1 MQHYLLVAQSGDRTG
16 VDFGCG
22 RAYDLLP
29 KVRGRGFS
37 VAGRALDHVKLVGQ
51 MLGHYRIVEEI
62 GAGGMGVVY
71 RAHDEHL
78 DREVALKVLPPGTLN
93 DESARKLFR
102 KEARSLSKL
111 NHPNIATVHDF
122 DSQGD
127 VDYLVM
133 EYVPGKTLR
142 DRISEGPLP
151 EAETVRLATQL
162 AKGLMAAHERGLVHR
177 DLKPENVRLTLD
189 GQPKILDFGLAKLIR
204 PFADCT
210 TESNISAVAGTLPYM
225 SPEQMLGSIVD
236 QRADLFSFGVVLYE
250 MATGQRPLAEVEP
263 SQSIAAILHMPPVP
277 PTRLNPKTSPQL
289 ERIILKC
296 LEKQPENRYQS
307 AKELAID
314 LRRTALGISTMQG
327 AWATRL
333 RKGWARQRTAVLLLL
348 GALLVMGGLLFR
360 SRRVH
365 ALTPSDTIVLA
376 DFVNSTS
383 DSVFD
388 DALNQALTVELEQSP
403 FLKIL
408 PQAKIQD
415 TLRLMGRSPDES
427 LTPEVG
433 REVCQ
438 RAAAKAVLWGSIAT
452 LGTQYVIG
460 LTAAECSTGDHLASE
475 QIQSANKEAVLKALS
490 DATFRL
496 RSKLGESLTSVQK
509 FDAPLEQATTPS
521 LEALKA
527 YSLARKTQYQKG
539 NSAAIPLFQR
549 AIQLDPSFAVAYAA
563 LGITYSNRGEAGLA
577 NDYLQRAYELR
588 NRVSEREK
596 LRISA
601 YYYSYLAGDLVKGNE
616 IYELWAQAYPR
627 DGVPPG
633 NLGANYSLMGQYEK
647 AVSQTLE
654 HLRIDP
660 DDALGY
666 GNLVVQYTALNRFDE
681 AKAAY
686 QEAMARKLEDSALH
700 ANLYG
705 IAFLQEDVAEM
716 ERQIAWAAGKP
727 GAEDLL
733 LSLASD
739 TEAFYG
745 RLSKARAFSRR
756 AVDSARRSDQ
766 KETAAG
772 WQMDAALREAEF
784 GNASQARKATS
795 SALALASTR
804 DAQILAA
811 LALARAGALVKAQ
824 EMAEDLAKR
833 FPRDTLII
841 GYWLPTINAAIE
853 INRRNPSKAIEIL
866 QATAPYEL
874 GESYPMFQVGG
885 SLYPV
890 YVRAQSYILLHQ
902 GGEAATEF
910 QRILDHRGI
919 VMNCPL
925 GALARLGLARAY
937 ALQGQTAKSRST
949 YQDFFTLWK
958 NADSDIPI
966 LTQAKAE
973 YAKLQ

>member
-1 MQHYLLVAQSGDRTG
+1 
-16 VDFGCG
+16 
-22 RAYDLLP
+22 
-29 KVRGRGFS
+29 
-37 VAGRALDHVKLVGQ
+37 
-51 MLGHYRIVEEI
+51 
-62 GAGGMGVVY
+62 
-71 RAHDEHL
+71 
-78 DREVALKVLPPGTLN
+78 
-93 DESARKLFR
+93 
-102 KEARSLSKL
+102 
-111 NHPNIATVHDF
+111 
-122 DSQGD
+122 
-127 VDYLVM
+127 
-133 EYVPGKTLR
+133 
-142 DRISEGPLP
+142 
-151 EAETVRLATQL
+151 
-162 AKGLMAAHERGLVHR
+162 
-177 DLKPENVRLTLD
+177 
-189 GQPKILDFGLAKLIR
+189 
-204 PFADCT
+204 
-210 TESNISAVAGTLPYM
+210 
-225 SPEQMLGSIVD
+225 
-236 QRADLFSFGVVLYE
+236 
-250 MATGQRPLAEVEP
+250 
-263 SQSIAAILHMPPVP
+263 
-277 PTRLNPKTSPQL
+277 
-289 ERIILKC
+289 
-296 LEKQPENRYQS
+296 
-307 AKELAID
+307 
-314 LRRTALGISTMQG
+314 
-327 AWATRL
+327 
-333 RKGWARQRTAVLLLL
+333 
-348 GALLVMGGLLFR
+348 MGGLLFR
-360 SRRVH
+360 SRRVY

-376 DFVNSTS
+376 DFVNSTP
-383 DSVFD
+383 DPVFD

-408 PQAKIQD
+408 PQTKVRD
-415 TLRLMGRSPDES
+415 TLSLMGRSPDES

-433 REVCQ
+433 RDLCQ
-438 RAAAKAVLWGSIAT
+438 RAGGKAVLWGSIAT

-460 LTAAECSTGDHLASE
+460 LTAAECSTGNHLASE
-475 QIQSANKEAVLKALS
+475 QIQSVNKEAVLKALGKAAS
-490 DATFRL
+490 RL
-496 RSKLGESLTSVQK
+496 RSRLGESLSSVQK

-527 YSLARKTQYQKG
+527 YSLGRKTQYQRG
-539 NSAAIPLFQR
+539 NSAALPLFKR
-549 AIQLDPSFAVAYAA
+549 AIELDPNFAVAYAA
-563 LGITYSNRGEAGLA
+563 LGIAYSNLGEPGLA
-577 NDYLQRAYELR
+577 NENLQRAYELR

-601 YYYSYLAGDLVKGNE
+601 NYYSYLAGDLVKGNE

-633 NLGANYSLMGQYEK
+633 NLGANYVYMGQYEK

-666 GNLVVQYTALNRFDE
+666 GNLVVQYAALNRFDE
-681 AKAAY
+681 AKAVY
-686 QEAMARKLEDSALH
+686 QQAMARKLEDSALH

-727 GAEDLL
+727 GAEDVL

-745 RLSKARAFSRR
+745 RLSKARAFSLR
-756 AVDSARRSDQ
+756 AIDSARRSDQ

-772 WQMDAALREAEF
+772 WQMNAALREAEF

-811 LALARAGALVKAQ
+811 LALARAGALVEAQ

-853 INRRNPSKAIEIL
+853 INRRNPSKPIEIL
-866 QATAPYEL
+866 EVTAPYEL

-890 YVRAQSYILLHQ
+890 YVRAQSYLLLHR

-925 GALARLGLARAY
+925 GALAQLGLARAY
-937 ALQGQTAKSRST
+937 ALQGQAAKSRSS
-949 YQDFFTLWK
+949 YEEFFILWK
-958 NADSDIPI
+958 DADPGIPI

>member
-1 MQHYLLVAQSGDRTG
+1 
-16 VDFGCG
+16 
-22 RAYDLLP
+22 
-29 KVRGRGFS
+29 
-37 VAGRALDHVKLVGQ
+37 
-51 MLGHYRIVEEI
+51 
-62 GAGGMGVVY
+62 
-71 RAHDEHL
+71 
-78 DREVALKVLPPGTLN
+78 
-93 DESARKLFR
+93 
-102 KEARSLSKL
+102 
-111 NHPNIATVHDF
+111 
-122 DSQGD
+122 
-127 VDYLVM
+127 
-133 EYVPGKTLR
+133 
-142 DRISEGPLP
+142 
-151 EAETVRLATQL
+151 
-162 AKGLMAAHERGLVHR
+162 
-177 DLKPENVRLTLD
+177 
-189 GQPKILDFGLAKLIR
+189 
-204 PFADCT
+204 
-210 TESNISAVAGTLPYM
+210 
-225 SPEQMLGSIVD
+225 
-236 QRADLFSFGVVLYE
+236 
-250 MATGQRPLAEVEP
+250 
-263 SQSIAAILHMPPVP
+263 
-277 PTRLNPKTSPQL
+277 
-289 ERIILKC
+289 
-296 LEKQPENRYQS
+296 
-307 AKELAID
+307 
-314 LRRTALGISTMQG
+314 
-327 AWATRL
+327 
-333 RKGWARQRTAVLLLL
+333 
-348 GALLVMGGLLFR
+348 
-360 SRRVH
+360 
-365 ALTPSDTIVLA
+365 VLA
-376 DFVNSTS
+376 DFVNSTP
-383 DSVFD
+383 DPVFD

-408 PQAKIQD
+408 PQTKIQD

-460 LTAAECSTGDHLASE
+460 LTAAECSTGNHLASE

-490 DATFRL
+490 DATSRL

-527 YSLARKTQYQKG
+527 YSSGRKAEYQKG
-539 NSAAIPLFQR
+539 SSAAIPSFKR
-549 AIQLDPSFAVAYAA
+549 AIELDPNFAVAYAA
-563 LGITYSNRGEAGLA
+563 LGISYSNLGELSLA
-577 NDYLQRAYELR
+577 NENLQRAYELS

-627 DGVPPG
+627 DGVPLG
-633 NLGANYSLMGQYEK
+633 NLGGNYSYMGQYEK

-660 DDALGY
+660 DDAIGY
-666 GNLVVQYTALNRFDE
+666 SNLIVQYAALNRFDE
-681 AKAAY
+681 GKAVY
-686 QEAMARKLEDSALH
+686 QQAMARKLEDSALH

-745 RLSKARAFSRR
+745 RLSRARALSLR
-756 AVDSARRSDQ
+756 AIDSAQRSDQ

-772 WQMDAALREAEF
+772 WQMNAALREAEF
-784 GNASQARKATS
+784 GNVAQARKATS

-811 LALARAGALVKAQ
+811 LALARAGALIEAQ

-833 FPRDTLII
+833 FPRDTLIM

-866 QATAPYEL
+866 QVTSPYEL
-874 GESYPMFQVGG
+874 GESYPQFQVGG

-890 YVRAQSYILLHQ
+890 HVRAQAYLLLHR
-902 GGEAATEF
+902 GGEAAAEF

-937 ALQGQTAKSRST
+937 ALQGQTAKSRSS
-949 YQDFFTLWK
+949 YQDFFNLWK
-958 NADSDIPI
+958 DADPDVPI
-966 LTQAKAE
+966 LKQAKAE